1 MVRRTIVGILVVLLY
16 SSAVIDICAQ
26 DIPLL
31 RVNEN
36 FMLRAA
42 SEPVPEGTYPTIG
55 SGNSYTSVYRIAL
68 VKGRKYTMR
77 SVWKTEGRE
86 PRLIMILGY
95 DPTLKS
101 RPSHS
106 GTTSNIALNTS
117 GSSAGEFKDWTS
129 FTVSEKSEGSFAWI
143 VYVAKKPGESTNVF
157 FADPAD
163 PDDYVRG
170 AEKGVTRGQVWSTPL
185 YLERDPEPA
194 VPSLGNI
201 VLALGRDP
209 KGFALGPSLRFPAS
223 TGTIHAVF
231 GVNGVRE
238 APKLSVSVMRL
249 SSGEIVLK
257 REVFASLDGDIG
269 DIVIES
275 PSGSWRPG
283 WYKVTIGLGPVERHE
298 LYFLSV
304 E

>member
-1 MVRRTIVGILVVLLY
+1 MIRRTIFGILIFSLSLSVGIDL
-16 SSAVIDICAQ
+16 SAQ

-31 RVNEN
+31 KVNEA
-36 FMLRAA
+36 FTLRAA
-42 SEPVPEGTYPTIG
+42 SVPAPEGKYPTIG
-55 SGNSYTSVYRIAL
+55 SGGYIAVYRIAL
-68 VKGRKYTMR
+68 VKGKKYTMR

-101 RPSHS
+101 RPSRS
-106 GTTSNIALNTS
+106 GVTSSIVFNTS
-117 GSSAGEFKDWTS
+117 GSSAGEHKDWTS

-143 VYVAKKPGESTNVF
+143 VYAAKKPGESTSVF

-163 PDDYVRG
+163 PDDFVKG
-170 AEKGVTRGQVWSTPL
+170 TEKGFTRGQVWSTPL
-185 YLERDPEPA
+185 YLERDPDPP
-194 VPSLGNI
+194 VPLLGNI

-209 KGFALGPSLRFPAS
+209 KGFAVGPSLRFPAS
-223 TGTIHAVF
+223 TKAIHAVF
-231 GVNGVRE
+231 GVNGLRG

-249 SSGEIVLK
+249 SSGEIVLQ
-257 REVFASLDGDIG
+257 REVSASLEGDVG
-269 DIVIES
+269 DIVIEA

-283 WYKVTIGLGPVERHE
+283 WYKVTIGLGPAERHE